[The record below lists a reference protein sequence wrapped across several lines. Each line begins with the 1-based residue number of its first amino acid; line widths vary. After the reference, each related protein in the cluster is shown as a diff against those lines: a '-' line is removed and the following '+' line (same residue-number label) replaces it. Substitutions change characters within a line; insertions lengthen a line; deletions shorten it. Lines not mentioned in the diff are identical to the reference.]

1 MKLANVRRPWAA
13 LAAALFLACAL
24 PAQAVVTVVRGPST
38 PANELEAVVNASGLV
53 DLNPSRNP
61 VTTTLGV
68 VTVTSARADNTTGIM
83 GGYAEFDL
91 DQALTVP
98 LGVNVGAVATTALT
112 TEAVVVAEDPN
123 ATYDITLEMPF
134 DGAFEIIDGQ
144 PTLSLTGNLSAT
156 VFSLFPIAGT
166 IYQSQLTV
174 EISSANT
181 SYELL
186 TLFSSSESPLLGGE
200 PVDYAGADFDVFSAN
215 LDDIDA
221 LVRLTVPVR
230 AGQTVAVS
238 ALVTGVV
245 APEPGERFTDTD
257 FDVLASAGLVDFS
270 QTARLRILLPNGVT
284 LSGSDEL
291 LEAVVVP
298 APVPLP
304 AAGWLLGAALLGLGM
319 RRR

>member
-1 MKLANVRRPWAA
+1 MRLADVRRPWAA
-13 LAAALFLACAL
+13 LATALCLACAL

-38 PANELEAVVNASGLV
+38 PDGEVEAIVNAPGLV
-53 DLNPSRNP
+53 DLNPSRAP
-61 VTTTLGV
+61 VTSTLGV
-68 VTVTSARADNTTGIM
+68 VTVTSARADNTTGVM
-83 GGYAEFDL
+83 GGYAEVDL

-98 LGVNVGAVATTALT
+98 LGVNVGAAATTVLT
-112 TEAVVVAEDPN
+112 SEAVIVADDPT
-123 ATYDITLEMPF
+123 ATYDLTLEMPF
-134 DGAFEIIDGQ
+134 DGFFEILDGR

-156 VFSLFPIAGT
+156 VLSLFPTAGT
-166 IYQSQLTV
+166 IYQSQLTL
-174 EISSANT
+174 EISPANPN
-181 SYELL
+181 YELL
-186 TLFSSSESPLLGGE
+186 TLFSGVESPLLGGAQ
-200 PVDYAGADFDVFSAN
+200 VDYAGAAFDVLSAT

-230 AGQTVAVS
+230 AGQTLLVS

-270 QTARLRILLPNGVT
+270 RTARLRILLPNGVT

-298 APVPLP
+298 APVPVP
-304 AAGWLLGAALLGLGM
+304 AAGWLLGAALLGLST

>member
-1 MKLANVRRPWAA
+1 MRLADIRRPWAA
-13 LAAALFLACAL
+13 LATALCLACAL

-38 PANELEAVVNASGLV
+38 PTNEVEAVVNASGLV

-61 VTTTLGV
+61 VTTTLGL
-68 VTVTSARADNTTGIM
+68 VTVTSARADNTTGVM

-98 LGVNVGAVATTALT
+98 IGVNVGAVATTALT
-112 TEAVVVAEDPN
+112 TEAVVVAEDTN

-156 VFSLFPIAGT
+156 VLSLLPAGGT

-174 EISSANT
+174 EISPANPN
-181 SYELL
+181 YELL
-186 TLFSSSESPLLGGE
+186 TLFTGVESPLFGGE
-200 PVDYAGADFDVFSAN
+200 QEDYAGAGFDVLSAS

-230 AGQTVAVS
+230 AGQTLLVS

-291 LEAVVVP
+291 LEAVV

-304 AAGWLLGAALLGLGM
+304 AAGWLLGAALLGIGI